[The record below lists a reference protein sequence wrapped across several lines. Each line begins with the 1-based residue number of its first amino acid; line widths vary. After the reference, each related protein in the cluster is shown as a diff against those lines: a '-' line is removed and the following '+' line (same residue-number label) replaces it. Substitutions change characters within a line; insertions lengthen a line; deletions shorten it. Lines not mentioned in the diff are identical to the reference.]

1 MPSVFIG
8 VRVVAGGVAFGQ
20 AGKDKDVLPELSPGH
35 LLMGTYTT
43 PVGSRISARGQPLSA
58 LHATV
63 PLVGQSG
70 GLIS

>member
-43 PVGSRISARGQPLSA
+43 PIDVVAIDHLKKSP
-58 LHATV
+58 TEN
-63 PLVGQSG
+63 
-70 GLIS
+70 